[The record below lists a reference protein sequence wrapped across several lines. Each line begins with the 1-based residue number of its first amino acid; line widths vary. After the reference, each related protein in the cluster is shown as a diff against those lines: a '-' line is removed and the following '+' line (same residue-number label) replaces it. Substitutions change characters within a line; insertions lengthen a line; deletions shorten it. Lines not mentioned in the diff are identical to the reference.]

1 MQITYHEETSGMKRA
16 IGLAGMAALALG
28 MVTFTVER
36 GIAADDKTDGVNLT
50 ADQYKK
56 ALDQASGLVKKG
68 LGEKGKSAVAKARL
82 GALLAAG
89 YAAYSSGPE
98 ADRAATRD
106 AAIKLADLVKSGK
119 ADDAKKL
126 ADSLEKPE
134 MKGKAGK
141 VAVLKEAKGGPAD
154 VMRAFSPEKIG
165 GQGIEDHFRKLTA
178 MKNKIADGELT
189 DALALELDEAAV
201 IFAMLRDA
209 PGGKNP
215 KDFAT
220 LAENSRDFAVKTSD
234 AVKKKDGVL
243 AASQLYKLTI
253 SCNKCHDKY
262 KD

>member
-1 MQITYHEETSGMKRA
+1 MKRV
-16 IGLAGMAALALG
+16 IGLAGMAVLALG
-28 MVTFTVER
+28 MVAFSVDR
-36 GIAADDKTDGVNLT
+36 GLAADDKAEGVNMT

-56 ALDQASGLVKKG
+56 ALTQAGELVKKG
-68 LGEKGKSAVAKARL
+68 LGEKGKAGVGKARL

-89 YAAYSSGPE
+89 YAAYASEGGSD

-126 ADSLEKPE
+126 AGSLEKPDG
-134 MKGKAGK
+134 KGKAGK
-141 VAVLKEAKGGPAD
+141 IAVLKEAKAGAGD

-165 GQGIEDHFRKLTA
+165 GLGIEDHFKKLTA
-178 MKNKIADGELT
+178 MKNKIADGELN
-189 DALALELDEAAV
+189 DALAVELDQAAV

-209 PGGKNP
+209 PTGKNA
-215 KDFAT
+215 KDFAK
-220 LAENSRDFAVKTSD
+220 LAEDSRDLAVKTSD

-243 AASQLYKLTI
+243 AASQIYKLTI